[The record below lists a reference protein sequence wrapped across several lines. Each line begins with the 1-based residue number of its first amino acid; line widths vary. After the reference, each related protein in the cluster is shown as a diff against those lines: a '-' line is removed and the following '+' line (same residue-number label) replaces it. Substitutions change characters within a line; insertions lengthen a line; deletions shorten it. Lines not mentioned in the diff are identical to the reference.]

1 MSPLPLKVF
10 LPHPTMP
17 SAIPQLH
24 PIASSSLKQGYIFS
38 ISPLD
43 STSTHLVLT
52 HPSPTV
58 SLVDAQTL
66 QLVDTFRDGHHGDVS
81 AIATAVE
88 QDGKGG
94 LSGMGSELWTA
105 GKDGCVVRWDDRSR
119 RPGQTIKGENEW
131 RVVMRRLLTM
141 CYLL

>member
-1 MSPLPLKVF
+1 MLTLSVEDYCHIVHWIQPSFIAP
-10 LPHPTMP
+10 PPMP

-24 PIASSSLKQGYIFS
+24 PVTSSSLEQGYIFS

-43 STSTHLVLT
+43 SSSTHLVLT

-66 QLVDTFRDGHHGDVS
+66 QLVDTFRDGHRADIS
-81 AIATAVE
+81 ALATAVE
-88 QDGKGG
+88 NDGNGG

-105 GKDGCVVRWDDRSR
+105 GKDACVVRWDERSR
-119 RPGQTIKGENEW
+119 RPGQTIKGG
-131 RVVMRRLLTM
+131 
-141 CYLL
+141 